1 MRWFVALIFLLACN
15 FFSQEINAQQIAD
28 TSYQNPGDSVTIS
41 KIIIYGNKITR
52 DKIILREIE
61 FQQGESIS
69 NQNLDSLIIKSSQ
82 NLMNRSLFNF
92 ATITKEVFA
101 DQCIVKVDVTERWYI
116 WPIPIIEF
124 ADRNFNAWWETRD
137 FNRLNYGIDLRV
149 ENFRGRMEQL
159 NFIVQVGY
167 DKKLAAKW
175 TIPYLTENQV
185 FGMSIFGGYQ
195 LNNEIAYAL
204 QDNKPVFYSPEN
216 GYAQQW
222 GFGSLDFTFRQ
233 KFNFLHTINLG
244 FDDYRF
250 ADSIVMIDPGFNYQQ
265 AEFGFLSLG
274 YLYKQDFRD
283 YKPYPLIGYY
293 FDAGLLK
300 QGLGILDS
308 EVNLFTFSFVF
319 DQYINIRNRWYFAYN
334 FSGQFSNKTNVP
346 YFLKPGIGYKGMEV
360 RGYEYYVI
368 TGQHIGVFKSNFKWE
383 IIPRKVHRI
392 KWIKTEKF
400 GKVFYALYANLFFD
414 MGYAYNKITDPNNG
428 YANQLLF
435 GTGMGVDFV
444 TYYDLVVRFEYT
456 LNKQGNHGFYINLV
470 API

>member
-1 MRWFVALIFLLACN
+1 MRWFVSLSIYLIYAFIN
-15 FFSQEINAQQIAD
+15 QEINAQQFVDVAN
-28 TSYQNPGDSVTIS
+28 QNPDDSITIS
-41 KIIIYGNKITR
+41 RIIIEGNKITR

-61 FQQGESIS
+61 FQQGDRINSRD
-69 NQNLDSLIIKSSQ
+69 LDSLIIKSSQ

-92 ATITKEVFA
+92 ATITKEIID
-101 DQCIVKVDVTERWYI
+101 DQCIAKVDVTERWYI
-116 WPIPIIEF
+116 WPIPIVDF

-137 FNRLNYGIDLRV
+137 FSRLNYGIDLRV
-149 ENFRGRMEQL
+149 ENFRGRMELL
-159 NFIVQVGY
+159 NFIVQLGY

-185 FGMSIFGGYQ
+185 FGMGIYVGYQ

-204 QDNKPVFYSPEN
+204 EDNKPVFYSPDE

-222 GFGSLDFTFRQ
+222 GFGSIDFTFRQ

-244 FDDYRF
+244 FDHYRF
-250 ADSIVMIDPGFNYQQ
+250 ADTILLTNPGFTDERS
-265 AEFGFLSLG
+265 AFGFLSLG

-293 FDAGLLK
+293 FDAGIVK
-300 QGLGILDS
+300 QGLGIMDS
-308 EVNLFTFSFVF
+308 EVNFWTLSFVF
-319 DQYINIRNRWYFAYN
+319 DQYVNIRNRWYFAYN
-334 FSGQFSNKTNVP
+334 FSGQFSNKTVTP

-368 TGQHIGVFKSNFKWE
+368 TGQHIGVFKSNFKFE

-400 GKVFYALYANLFFD
+400 GKIFYALYANLFFD
-414 MGYAYNKITDPNNG
+414 LGYAFSDQNDPNNA

-435 GTGMGVDFV
+435 GTGLGIDFV
-444 TYYDLVVRFEYT
+444 TYYDLVIRFEYT
-456 LNKQGNHGFYINLV
+456 LNKQGNHGFFINLV